1 VPLYDFK
8 SRTRSVAS
16 GIDRYGNSVG
26 VATVD
31 AVPDQ
36 HAERRKG
43 RAFREVQPLQEFAPL
58 RRSHARRQ
66 PAGSV
71 LFEDVFEDGAGLTDH
86 ELAVDEHREAAEGRR
101 LRKRGLLRPELD
113 PLQLVR
119 QLQLFEQPANTNRAR
134 ARGVVELQHEP

>member
-1 VPLYDFK
+1 M
-8 SRTRSVAS
+8 SSS
-16 GIDRYGNSVG
+16 GSAGR
-26 VATVD
+26 ARRD

-43 RAFREVQPLQEFAPL
+43 RAFREVHPLQEFAPR

-101 LRKRGLLRPELD
+101 L
-113 PLQLVR
+113 
-119 QLQLFEQPANTNRAR
+119 
-134 ARGVVELQHEP
+134 LQHEP